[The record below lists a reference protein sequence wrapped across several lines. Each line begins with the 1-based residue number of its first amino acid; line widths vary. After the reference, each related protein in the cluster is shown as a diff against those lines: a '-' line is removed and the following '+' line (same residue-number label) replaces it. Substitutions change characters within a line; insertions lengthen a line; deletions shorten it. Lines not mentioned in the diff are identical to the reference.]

1 MIDTYLNDQ
10 NVSNNIMIN
19 NKGQNSIKKEIILST
34 EKSISYSSSVDDK
47 NETIDNQI
55 NDSTSSFDYSDTL
68 RVSDFH
74 KREKS
79 QNFFANGKNILNIV
93 SKAISEN
100 FENINKQRKTHIT
113 NIVVEKNKKNINMKH
128 KRTTS
133 ENYKLEE
140 RIKNKRLVSANE
152 NRNFILNRINASK
165 SLNNKEN
172 IGINSLQKLSNV
184 INKEKENT
192 KEIKEN
198 KCNNIKEKTNIK
210 NNNNKIC
217 KNVNI
222 NILTKKPKNLTTKNP
237 PQKNNNIKENLK
249 LSNDTNKSTNIKKS
263 KDSQQ
268 KKISKSTN
276 ENQQITNN
284 NIQKNI
290 NNTTKNLV
298 ETQEFFKKL
307 NSHPQYTHQQR
318 LTYIETPLI
327 KNNTNMTPRLTVP
340 INFLK
345 ENIST
350 QNLFNNANKTKQINL
365 EQKLIHKQSKSPKNI
380 ATVNKLFP
388 QETNNYKQIN
398 NTTNN
403 NNSINK
409 HSVSPNPN
417 NSNKLGRQTVYQKN
431 VNNNNNNNNQL
442 VNSMNNLCKVRKINS
457 NINYSTNTNNN
468 INKQNIINN
477 SNNNIYAN
485 INNQILQNQIIY
497 NYPPSQNNPV
507 QQRLTISTYPLNNN
521 NIIYSQQRLTNIPT
535 QVQSNSNDINN
546 ILNQLNANKSL
557 NLNFNNYQNCII
569 ADESIPTLKNNYNV
583 TYNSFEDCSVLKNY
597 GFLSHAGKDTSG
609 HKKTNQDSF
618 TFFSNINNVKNFHIF
633 GVLDGHGAEG
643 HFVSR
648 FASKFIPYQI
658 MNNPEIKNLRD
669 PEMIYNKLKNN
680 NYQIIVKAYLDC
692 DIALQKV
699 NFDAKESGSTCNLI
713 INIGKK
719 IICANTGD
727 SRAIVVFDDY
737 IENNINYKCM
747 PLSIDFKP
755 EMPDEMNRI
764 LLRGG
769 EVRQIKNEVGEG
781 VGPYRVWKSG
791 EGYPG
796 LAMSRS
802 IGDLNGKKIGVIP
815 NPGIVEYQLNENS
828 KYIVVCSDG
837 VWEFLNNESVKN
849 IGNKYYRENNPS
861 GFCHELINTSLCLW
875 EKNDIVIDDITAVV
889 AFF

>member
-1 MIDTYLNDQ
+1 MKDIYLNDQ
-10 NVSNNIMIN
+10 NVSNNIII
-19 NKGQNSIKKEIILST
+19 KDQGQNSIKKKKLLSS

-74 KREKS
+74 KREKTE
-79 QNFFANGKNILNIV
+79 NFFTKGKNILRIL

-100 FENINKQRKTHIT
+100 FENFKKQRKTHIT
-113 NIVVEKNKKNINMKH
+113 NIDLEKNEKNINMKH

-133 ENYKLEE
+133 ENNKLEG
-140 RIKNKRLVSANE
+140 RIKNKRLISSNQ
-152 NRNFILNRINASK
+152 NRNKNFILNRINASK

-172 IGINSLQKLSNV
+172 LGINSIHKLSNV
-184 INKEKENT
+184 FNNEKEDE

-198 KCNNIKEKTNIK
+198 KHKNIKEKTNIK
-210 NNNNKIC
+210 KNNIKIC

-222 NILTKKPKNLTTKNP
+222 NILTKKSKNLTTKNP
-237 PQKNNNIKENLK
+237 PPKNNNIKENLK
-249 LSNDTNKSTNIKKS
+249 SSNEINKSTNIKKS
-263 KDSQQ
+263 KDTQQ
-268 KKISKSTN
+268 RQIS
-276 ENQQITNN
+276 NN
-284 NIQKNI
+284 NIQKSA
-290 NNTTKNLV
+290 NNNTKNLV
-298 ETQEFFKKL
+298 ETQGFFKKL
-307 NSHPQYTHQQR
+307 NSHPQYNNQQR
-318 LTYIETPLI
+318 LTYKETPLV

-350 QNLFNNANKTKQINL
+350 QNIFHNANRTKQINL
-365 EQKLIHKQSKSPKNI
+365 DQKLIHKQSKSPKNI
-380 ATVNKLFP
+380 AVVNKLFS

-398 NTTNN
+398 NIANN
-403 NNSINK
+403 NGINK

-417 NSNKLGRQTVYQKN
+417 SNKFGRQTIYQKN
-431 VNNNNNNNNQL
+431 IINNNSNNNQL

-457 NINYSTNTNNN
+457 NINYSTNSNNN
-468 INKQNIINN
+468 INKQNNINN
-477 SNNNIYAN
+477 SNNNNIYTN
-485 INNQILQNQIIY
+485 INNQIFQNQLIF
-497 NYPPSQNNPV
+497 NYPISQNNLG
-507 QQRLTISTYPLNNN
+507 QQRLTISSYPLNNN
-521 NIIYSQQRLTNIPT
+521 NIIYSQQRLTNIPS
-535 QVQSNSNDINN
+535 QVQSNSIEINN
-546 ILNQLNANKSL
+546 ILNQLNSNTSL
-557 NLNFNNYQNCII
+557 NLNFNNYQNGILT
-569 ADESIPTLKNNYNV
+569 DEQIPISTNNINAS
-583 TYNSFEDCSVLKNY
+583 YNSFKACGVLKNY
-597 GFLSHAGKDTSG
+597 GILSHPGKDTSG
-609 HKKTNQDSF
+609 HQKTNQDSF
-618 TFFSNINNVKNFHIF
+618 TFFSNINSIKNFNIF

-658 MNNPEIKNLRD
+658 MNNPEIINLRD

-680 NYQIIVKAYLDC
+680 NYQIIVKAYLEC

-713 INIGKK
+713 INIGNK

-737 IENNINYKCM
+737 IQNNPNYKCI
-747 PLSIDFKP
+747 PLSVDFKP
-755 EMPDEMNRI
+755 EMPEEMSRI
-764 LLRGG
+764 LLNGG
-769 EVRQIKNEVGEG
+769 EVRQIKNEIGEG
-781 VGPYRVWKSG
+781 VGPYRVWKRG

-815 NPGIVEYQLNENS
+815 NPGIVEFQLSENS

-837 VWEFLNNESVKN
+837 VWEFLNNENVKN

>member
-1 MIDTYLNDQ
+1 MKDIYLNDQ
-10 NVSNNIMIN
+10 NVSNNIII
-19 NKGQNSIKKEIILST
+19 KDQGQNSIKKKKLLSS

-74 KREKS
+74 KREKTE
-79 QNFFANGKNILNIV
+79 NFFTKGKNILRIL

-100 FENINKQRKTHIT
+100 FENFKKQRKTHMT
-113 NIVVEKNKKNINMKH
+113 NIDLEKNEKNINMKH

-133 ENYKLEE
+133 VNNKLEG
-140 RIKNKRLVSANE
+140 RIKNKRLISSNQ
-152 NRNFILNRINASK
+152 NRNKNFILNRINASK

-172 IGINSLQKLSNV
+172 LGINSIHKLSNV
-184 INKEKENT
+184 LKNEKEDE

-198 KCNNIKEKTNIK
+198 KHKNIKEKTNIK
-210 NNNNKIC
+210 KNNIKIC

-222 NILTKKPKNLTTKNP
+222 NIITKKSKNLTTKNP
-237 PQKNNNIKENLK
+237 PKNNNIKENLK
-249 LSNDTNKSTNIKKS
+249 SSNEINKSTNIKKS

-268 KKISKSTN
+268 RQIS
-276 ENQQITNN
+276 NN
-284 NIQKNI
+284 NIQKSA
-290 NNTTKNLV
+290 NNNTKNLV
-298 ETQEFFKKL
+298 ETQGFFKKL
-307 NSHPQYTHQQR
+307 NSHPQYNNKQR
-318 LTYIETPLI
+318 LTYKETPLV

-350 QNLFNNANKTKQINL
+350 QNIFHNANRTKQINL
-365 EQKLIHKQSKSPKNI
+365 DQKLIHKQSKSPKNI
-380 ATVNKLFP
+380 AVVNKLFS

-398 NTTNN
+398 NIANN
-403 NNSINK
+403 NGINK

-417 NSNKLGRQTVYQKN
+417 NNKFGRQTIYQKN
-431 VNNNNNNNNQL
+431 IINNNSNNNQL

-457 NINYSTNTNNN
+457 NINYSTNSNNN
-468 INKQNIINN
+468 INKQNNINN
-477 SNNNIYAN
+477 SNNNNIYTN
-485 INNQILQNQIIY
+485 INNQIFQNQLIF
-497 NYPPSQNNPV
+497 NYPISQNNLG
-507 QQRLTISTYPLNNN
+507 QQRLTISSYPLNNN
-521 NIIYSQQRLTNIPT
+521 NIIYSQQRLTNIPS
-535 QVQSNSNDINN
+535 QVQSNSIEINN
-546 ILNQLNANKSL
+546 ILNQLNTNTSL
-557 NLNFNNYQNCII
+557 NLNFNNYQNGILT
-569 ADESIPTLKNNYNV
+569 DEQILTSTNNINAS
-583 TYNSFEDCSVLKNY
+583 YNSFKACGVLKNY
-597 GFLSHAGKDTSG
+597 GILSHPGKDTSG
-609 HKKTNQDSF
+609 HQKTNQDSF
-618 TFFSNINNVKNFHIF
+618 TFFSNINSIKNFNIF

-658 MNNPEIKNLRD
+658 MNNPEIINLRD

-680 NYQIIVKAYLDC
+680 NYQIIVKAYLEC

-713 INIGKK
+713 INIGNK

-737 IENNINYKCM
+737 IENNPNYKCI
-747 PLSIDFKP
+747 PLSVDFKP
-755 EMPDEMNRI
+755 EMPEEMSRI
-764 LLRGG
+764 LLNGG
-769 EVRQIKNEVGEG
+769 EVRQIKNEIGEG
-781 VGPYRVWKSG
+781 VGPYRVWKRG

-815 NPGIVEYQLNENS
+815 NPGIVEFQLSENS

-837 VWEFLNNESVKN
+837 VWEFLNNENVKN

>member
-1 MIDTYLNDQ
+1 MKDIYLNDQ
-10 NVSNNIMIN
+10 NVSNNIII
-19 NKGQNSIKKEIILST
+19 KDQGQNSIKKKKLLSS

-74 KREKS
+74 KREKTE
-79 QNFFANGKNILNIV
+79 NFFTKGKNILRIL

-100 FENINKQRKTHIT
+100 FENFKKQRKTHIT
-113 NIVVEKNKKNINMKH
+113 NIDLEKNEKNINMKH

-133 ENYKLEE
+133 ENNKLEG
-140 RIKNKRLVSANE
+140 RIKNKRLISSNQ
-152 NRNFILNRINASK
+152 NRNKNFILNRINASK

-172 IGINSLQKLSNV
+172 LGINSIHKLSNV
-184 INKEKENT
+184 FNNEKEDE

-198 KCNNIKEKTNIK
+198 KHKNIKEKTNIK
-210 NNNNKIC
+210 KNNIKIC

-222 NILTKKPKNLTTKNP
+222 NILTKKSKNLTTKNP
-237 PQKNNNIKENLK
+237 PPKNNNIKENLK
-249 LSNDTNKSTNIKKS
+249 SSNEINKSTNIKKS

-268 KKISKSTN
+268 RQIS
-276 ENQQITNN
+276 NN
-284 NIQKNI
+284 NIQKSA
-290 NNTTKNLV
+290 NNNTKNLV
-298 ETQEFFKKL
+298 ETQGFFKKL
-307 NSHPQYTHQQR
+307 NSHPQYNNQQR
-318 LTYIETPLI
+318 LTYKETPLV

-350 QNLFNNANKTKQINL
+350 QNIFHNANRTKQINL
-365 EQKLIHKQSKSPKNI
+365 DQKLIHKQSKSPKNI
-380 ATVNKLFP
+380 AVVNKLFS

-398 NTTNN
+398 NIANN
-403 NNSINK
+403 NGINK

-417 NSNKLGRQTVYQKN
+417 NNKFGRQTIYQKN
-431 VNNNNNNNNQL
+431 IINNNSNNNQL

-457 NINYSTNTNNN
+457 NINYSTNSNNN
-468 INKQNIINN
+468 INKQNNINN
-477 SNNNIYAN
+477 SNNNNIYTN
-485 INNQILQNQIIY
+485 INNQIFQNQLIF
-497 NYPPSQNNPV
+497 NYPISQNNLG
-507 QQRLTISTYPLNNN
+507 QQRLTISSYPLNNN
-521 NIIYSQQRLTNIPT
+521 NIIYSQQRLTNIPS
-535 QVQSNSNDINN
+535 QVQSNSTEINN
-546 ILNQLNANKSL
+546 ILNQLNSNTSL
-557 NLNFNNYQNCII
+557 NLNFNNYQNGILT
-569 ADESIPTLKNNYNV
+569 DEQILTSTNNINAS
-583 TYNSFEDCSVLKNY
+583 YNSFKACGVLKNY
-597 GFLSHAGKDTSG
+597 GILSHPGKDTSG
-609 HKKTNQDSF
+609 HQKTNQDSF
-618 TFFSNINNVKNFHIF
+618 TFFSNINSIKNFNIF

-658 MNNPEIKNLRD
+658 MNNPEIINLRD

-680 NYQIIVKAYLDC
+680 NYQIIVKAYLEC

-713 INIGKK
+713 INIGNK

-737 IENNINYKCM
+737 IENNPNYKCI
-747 PLSIDFKP
+747 PLSVDFKP
-755 EMPDEMNRI
+755 EMPEEMSRI
-764 LLRGG
+764 LLNGG
-769 EVRQIKNEVGEG
+769 EVRQIKNEIGEG
-781 VGPYRVWKSG
+781 VGPYRVWKRG

-815 NPGIVEYQLNENS
+815 NPGIVEFQLNENS

-837 VWEFLNNESVKN
+837 VWEFLNNENVKN

>member
-1 MIDTYLNDQ
+1 MKDIYLNDQ
-10 NVSNNIMIN
+10 NVSNNIII
-19 NKGQNSIKKEIILST
+19 KDQGQNSIKKKKLLSS

-74 KREKS
+74 KREKTE
-79 QNFFANGKNILNIV
+79 NFFTKGKNILRIL

-100 FENINKQRKTHIT
+100 FENFKKQRKTHIT
-113 NIVVEKNKKNINMKH
+113 NIDLEKNEKNINMKH

-133 ENYKLEE
+133 ENNKLEG
-140 RIKNKRLVSANE
+140 RIKNKRLISSNQ
-152 NRNFILNRINASK
+152 NRNKNFILNRINASK

-172 IGINSLQKLSNV
+172 LGINSIHKLSNV
-184 INKEKENT
+184 LKNEKEDE

-198 KCNNIKEKTNIK
+198 KHKNIKEKTNIK
-210 NNNNKIC
+210 KNNIKIC

-222 NILTKKPKNLTTKNP
+222 NIITKKSKNLTTKNP
-237 PQKNNNIKENLK
+237 PKNNNIKENLK
-249 LSNDTNKSTNIKKS
+249 SSNEINKSTNIKKS

-268 KKISKSTN
+268 RQIS
-276 ENQQITNN
+276 NN
-284 NIQKNI
+284 NIQKSA
-290 NNTTKNLV
+290 NNNTKNLV
-298 ETQEFFKKL
+298 ETQGFFKKL
-307 NSHPQYTHQQR
+307 NSHPQYNNQQR
-318 LTYIETPLI
+318 LTYKETPLV

-350 QNLFNNANKTKQINL
+350 QNIFHNANRTKQINL
-365 EQKLIHKQSKSPKNI
+365 DQKLIHKQSKSPKNI
-380 ATVNKLFP
+380 AVVNKLLS

-398 NTTNN
+398 NIANN
-403 NNSINK
+403 NGINK

-417 NSNKLGRQTVYQKN
+417 NNKFGRQTIYQKN
-431 VNNNNNNNNQL
+431 IINNNSNNNQL

-457 NINYSTNTNNN
+457 NINYSTNSNNN
-468 INKQNIINN
+468 INKQNNINN
-477 SNNNIYAN
+477 SNNNNIYTN
-485 INNQILQNQIIY
+485 INNQIFQNQLIF
-497 NYPPSQNNPV
+497 NYPISQNNLG
-507 QQRLTISTYPLNNN
+507 QQRLTISSYPLNNN
-521 NIIYSQQRLTNIPT
+521 NIIYSQQRLTNIPS
-535 QVQSNSNDINN
+535 QVQSNSIEINN
-546 ILNQLNANKSL
+546 ILNQLNTNTSL
-557 NLNFNNYQNCII
+557 NLNFNNYQNGILT
-569 ADESIPTLKNNYNV
+569 DEQILTSTNNINAS
-583 TYNSFEDCSVLKNY
+583 YNSFKACGVLKNY
-597 GFLSHAGKDTSG
+597 GILSHPGKDTSG
-609 HKKTNQDSF
+609 HQKTNQDSF
-618 TFFSNINNVKNFHIF
+618 TFFSNINSIKNFNIF

-658 MNNPEIKNLRD
+658 MNNPEIINLRD

-680 NYQIIVKAYLDC
+680 NYQIIVKAYLEC

-713 INIGKK
+713 INIGNK

-737 IENNINYKCM
+737 IENNPNYKCI
-747 PLSIDFKP
+747 PLSVDFKP
-755 EMPDEMNRI
+755 EMPEEMSRI
-764 LLRGG
+764 LFNGG
-769 EVRQIKNEVGEG
+769 EVRQIKNEIGEG
-781 VGPYRVWKSG
+781 VGPYRVWKRG

-815 NPGIVEYQLNENS
+815 NPGIVEFQLSENS

-837 VWEFLNNESVKN
+837 VWEFLNNENVKN

>member
-1 MIDTYLNDQ
+1 MKDIYLNDQ
-10 NVSNNIMIN
+10 NVSNNIII
-19 NKGQNSIKKEIILST
+19 KDQGQNSIKKKKLLSS

-74 KREKS
+74 KREKTE
-79 QNFFANGKNILNIV
+79 NFFTKGKNILRIL

-100 FENINKQRKTHIT
+100 FENFKKQRKTHIT
-113 NIVVEKNKKNINMKH
+113 NIDLEKNEKNINMKH

-133 ENYKLEE
+133 ENNKLEG
-140 RIKNKRLVSANE
+140 RIKNKRLISSNQ
-152 NRNFILNRINASK
+152 NRNKNFILNRINASK

-172 IGINSLQKLSNV
+172 LGINSIHKLSNV
-184 INKEKENT
+184 FNNEKEDE

-198 KCNNIKEKTNIK
+198 KHKNIKEKTNIK
-210 NNNNKIC
+210 KNNIKIC

-222 NILTKKPKNLTTKNP
+222 NILTKKSKNLTTKNP
-237 PQKNNNIKENLK
+237 PPKNNNIKENLK
-249 LSNDTNKSTNIKKS
+249 SSNEINKSTNIKKS
-263 KDSQQ
+263 KDTQQ
-268 KKISKSTN
+268 RQIS
-276 ENQQITNN
+276 NN
-284 NIQKNI
+284 NIQKSA
-290 NNTTKNLV
+290 NNNTKNLV
-298 ETQEFFKKL
+298 ETQGFFKKL
-307 NSHPQYTHQQR
+307 NSHPQYNNQQR
-318 LTYIETPLI
+318 LTYKETPLV

-350 QNLFNNANKTKQINL
+350 QNIFHNANRTKQINL
-365 EQKLIHKQSKSPKNI
+365 DQKLIHKQSKSPKNI
-380 ATVNKLFP
+380 AVVNKLFS

-398 NTTNN
+398 NIANN
-403 NNSINK
+403 NGINK

-417 NSNKLGRQTVYQKN
+417 SNKFGRQTIYQKN
-431 VNNNNNNNNQL
+431 IINNNSNNNQL

-457 NINYSTNTNNN
+457 NINYSTNSNNN
-468 INKQNIINN
+468 INKQNNINN
-477 SNNNIYAN
+477 SNNNNIYTN
-485 INNQILQNQIIY
+485 INNQIFQNQLIF
-497 NYPPSQNNPV
+497 NYPISQNNLG
-507 QQRLTISTYPLNNN
+507 QQRLTISSYPLNNN
-521 NIIYSQQRLTNIPT
+521 NIIYSQQRLTNIPS
-535 QVQSNSNDINN
+535 QVQSNSIEINN
-546 ILNQLNANKSL
+546 ILNQLNSNTSL
-557 NLNFNNYQNCII
+557 NLNFNNYQNGILT
-569 ADESIPTLKNNYNV
+569 DEQIPISTNNINAS
-583 TYNSFEDCSVLKNY
+583 YNSFKACGVLKNY
-597 GFLSHAGKDTSG
+597 GILSHPGKDTSG
-609 HKKTNQDSF
+609 HQKTNQDSF
-618 TFFSNINNVKNFHIF
+618 TFFSNINSIKNFNIF

-658 MNNPEIKNLRD
+658 MNNPEIINLRD

-680 NYQIIVKAYLDC
+680 NYQIIVKAYLEC

-713 INIGKK
+713 INIGNK

-737 IENNINYKCM
+737 IQNNPNYKCI
-747 PLSIDFKP
+747 PLSVDFKP
-755 EMPDEMNRI
+755 EMPEEMSRI
-764 LLRGG
+764 LLNGG
-769 EVRQIKNEVGEG
+769 EVRQIKNEIGEG
-781 VGPYRVWKSG
+781 VGPYRVWKRG

-815 NPGIVEYQLNENS
+815 NPGIVEFQLNENS

-837 VWEFLNNESVKN
+837 VWEFLNNENVKN

>member
-1 MIDTYLNDQ
+1 MKDIYLNDQ
-10 NVSNNIMIN
+10 NVSNNIII
-19 NKGQNSIKKEIILST
+19 KDQGQNSIKKKKLLSS

-74 KREKS
+74 KREKTE
-79 QNFFANGKNILNIV
+79 NFFTKGKNILRIL

-100 FENINKQRKTHIT
+100 FENFKKQRKTHIT
-113 NIVVEKNKKNINMKH
+113 NIDLEKNEKNINMKH

-133 ENYKLEE
+133 ENNKLEG
-140 RIKNKRLVSANE
+140 RIKNKRLISSNQ
-152 NRNFILNRINASK
+152 NRNKNFILNRINASK

-172 IGINSLQKLSNV
+172 LGINSIHKLSNV
-184 INKEKENT
+184 FNNEKEDE

-198 KCNNIKEKTNIK
+198 KHKNIKEKTNIK
-210 NNNNKIC
+210 KNNIKIC

-222 NILTKKPKNLTTKNP
+222 NILTKKSKNLTTKNP
-237 PQKNNNIKENLK
+237 PPKNNNIKENLK
-249 LSNDTNKSTNIKKS
+249 SSNEINKSTNIKKS

-268 KKISKSTN
+268 RQIS
-276 ENQQITNN
+276 NN
-284 NIQKNI
+284 NIQKSA
-290 NNTTKNLV
+290 NNNTKNLV
-298 ETQEFFKKL
+298 ETQGFFKKL
-307 NSHPQYTHQQR
+307 NSHPQYNNQQR
-318 LTYIETPLI
+318 LTYKETPLV

-350 QNLFNNANKTKQINL
+350 QNIFHNANRTKQINL
-365 EQKLIHKQSKSPKNI
+365 DQKLIHKQSKSPKNI
-380 ATVNKLFP
+380 AVVNKLFS

-403 NNSINK
+403 NGINK

-417 NSNKLGRQTVYQKN
+417 NNKFGRQTIYQKN
-431 VNNNNNNNNQL
+431 IINNNSNNNQL

-457 NINYSTNTNNN
+457 NINYSTNSNNN
-468 INKQNIINN
+468 INKQNNINN
-477 SNNNIYAN
+477 SNNNNIYTN
-485 INNQILQNQIIY
+485 INNQIFQNQLIF
-497 NYPPSQNNPV
+497 NYPISQNNLG
-507 QQRLTISTYPLNNN
+507 QQRLTISSYPLNNN
-521 NIIYSQQRLTNIPT
+521 NIIYSQQRLTNIPS
-535 QVQSNSNDINN
+535 QVQSNSTEINN
-546 ILNQLNANKSL
+546 ILNQLNSNTSL
-557 NLNFNNYQNCII
+557 NLNFNNYQNGILT
-569 ADESIPTLKNNYNV
+569 DEQILTSTNNINAS
-583 TYNSFEDCSVLKNY
+583 YNSFKACGVLKNY
-597 GFLSHAGKDTSG
+597 GILSHPGKDTSG
-609 HKKTNQDSF
+609 HQKTNQDSF
-618 TFFSNINNVKNFHIF
+618 TFFSNINSIKNFNIF

-658 MNNPEIKNLRD
+658 MNNPEIINLRD

-680 NYQIIVKAYLDC
+680 NYQIIVKAYLEC

-713 INIGKK
+713 INIGNK

-737 IENNINYKCM
+737 IENNPNYKCI
-747 PLSIDFKP
+747 PLSVDFKP
-755 EMPDEMNRI
+755 EMPEEMSRI
-764 LLRGG
+764 LLNGG
-769 EVRQIKNEVGEG
+769 EVRQIKNEIGEG
-781 VGPYRVWKSG
+781 VGPFRVWKRG

-815 NPGIVEYQLNENS
+815 NPGIVEFQLNENS

-837 VWEFLNNESVKN
+837 VWEFLNNENVKN

>member
-1 MIDTYLNDQ
+1 MKDIYLNDQ
-10 NVSNNIMIN
+10 NVSNNIII
-19 NKGQNSIKKEIILST
+19 KDQGQNSIKKKKLLSS

-74 KREKS
+74 KREKTE
-79 QNFFANGKNILNIV
+79 NFFTKGKNILRIL

-100 FENINKQRKTHIT
+100 FENFKKQRKTHMT
-113 NIVVEKNKKNINMKH
+113 NIDLEKNEKNINMKH

-133 ENYKLEE
+133 ENNKLEG
-140 RIKNKRLVSANE
+140 RIKNKRLISSNQ
-152 NRNFILNRINASK
+152 NRNKNFILNRINASK

-172 IGINSLQKLSNV
+172 LGINSIHKLSNV
-184 INKEKENT
+184 FNNEKEDE

-198 KCNNIKEKTNIK
+198 KHKNIKEKTNIK
-210 NNNNKIC
+210 KNNIKIC

-222 NILTKKPKNLTTKNP
+222 NILTKKSKNLTTKNP
-237 PQKNNNIKENLK
+237 PPKNNNIKENLK
-249 LSNDTNKSTNIKKS
+249 SSNEINKSTNIKKT
-263 KDSQQ
+263 KESQQ
-268 KKISKSTN
+268 RQIS
-276 ENQQITNN
+276 NN
-284 NIQKNI
+284 NIQKSANNNI
-290 NNTTKNLV
+290 KNLV
-298 ETQEFFKKL
+298 ETQGFFKKL
-307 NSHPQYTHQQR
+307 NSHPQYNNQQR
-318 LTYIETPLI
+318 LTYKETPLV

-350 QNLFNNANKTKQINL
+350 QNIFHNANRTKQINL
-365 EQKLIHKQSKSPKNI
+365 DQKLIHKQSKSPKNI
-380 ATVNKLFP
+380 AVVNKLFS

-398 NTTNN
+398 NIANN
-403 NNSINK
+403 NGINK

-417 NSNKLGRQTVYQKN
+417 NNKFGRQTIYQKN
-431 VNNNNNNNNQL
+431 IINNNSNNNQL

-457 NINYSTNTNNN
+457 NINYSTNSNNN
-468 INKQNIINN
+468 INKQNNINN
-477 SNNNIYAN
+477 SNNNNIYTN
-485 INNQILQNQIIY
+485 INNQIFQNQLIF
-497 NYPPSQNNPV
+497 NYPISQNNLG
-507 QQRLTISTYPLNNN
+507 QQRLTISSYPLNNN
-521 NIIYSQQRLTNIPT
+521 NIIYSQQRLTNIPS
-535 QVQSNSNDINN
+535 QVQTNSIEINN
-546 ILNQLNANKSL
+546 ILNQLNTNTSL
-557 NLNFNNYQNCII
+557 NLNFNNYQNGILT
-569 ADESIPTLKNNYNV
+569 DEQILTSTNNINAS
-583 TYNSFEDCSVLKNY
+583 YNSFKACGVLKNY
-597 GFLSHAGKDTSG
+597 GILSHPGKDTSG
-609 HKKTNQDSF
+609 HQKTNQDSF
-618 TFFSNINNVKNFHIF
+618 TFFSNINSIKNFNIF

-658 MNNPEIKNLRD
+658 MNNPEIINLRD

-680 NYQIIVKAYLDC
+680 NYQIIVKAYLEC

-713 INIGKK
+713 INIGNK

-737 IENNINYKCM
+737 IQNNPNYKCI
-747 PLSIDFKP
+747 PLSVDFKP
-755 EMPDEMNRI
+755 EMPEEMSRI
-764 LLRGG
+764 LLNGG
-769 EVRQIKNEVGEG
+769 EVRQIKNEIGEG
-781 VGPYRVWKSG
+781 VGPYRVWKRG

-815 NPGIVEYQLNENS
+815 NPGIVEFQLSENS

-837 VWEFLNNESVKN
+837 VWEFLNNENVKN

>member
-1 MIDTYLNDQ
+1 MKDIYLNDQ
-10 NVSNNIMIN
+10 NVSNNIII
-19 NKGQNSIKKEIILST
+19 KDQGQNSIKKKKLLSS

-74 KREKS
+74 KREKTE
-79 QNFFANGKNILNIV
+79 NFFTKGKNILRIL

-100 FENINKQRKTHIT
+100 FENFKKQRKTHIT
-113 NIVVEKNKKNINMKH
+113 NIDLEKNEKNINMKH

-133 ENYKLEE
+133 ENNKLEG
-140 RIKNKRLVSANE
+140 RIKNKRLISSNQ
-152 NRNFILNRINASK
+152 NRNKNFILNRINASK

-172 IGINSLQKLSNV
+172 LGINSIHKLSNV
-184 INKEKENT
+184 FNNEKEDE

-198 KCNNIKEKTNIK
+198 KHKNIKEKTNIK
-210 NNNNKIC
+210 KNNIKIC

-222 NILTKKPKNLTTKNP
+222 NILTKKSKNLTTKNP
-237 PQKNNNIKENLK
+237 PPKNNNIKENLK
-249 LSNDTNKSTNIKKS
+249 SSNEINKSTNIKKS

-268 KKISKSTN
+268 RQIS
-276 ENQQITNN
+276 NN
-284 NIQKNI
+284 NIQKSA
-290 NNTTKNLV
+290 NNNTKNLV
-298 ETQEFFKKL
+298 ETQGFFKKL
-307 NSHPQYTHQQR
+307 NSHPQYNNQQR
-318 LTYIETPLI
+318 LTYKETPLV

-350 QNLFNNANKTKQINL
+350 QNIFHNANRTKQINL
-365 EQKLIHKQSKSPKNI
+365 DQKLIHKQSKSPKNI
-380 ATVNKLFP
+380 AVVNKLFS

-398 NTTNN
+398 NIANN
-403 NNSINK
+403 NGINK

-417 NSNKLGRQTVYQKN
+417 SNKFGRQTIYQKN
-431 VNNNNNNNNQL
+431 IINNNSNNNQL

-457 NINYSTNTNNN
+457 NINYSTNSNNN
-468 INKQNIINN
+468 INKQNNINN
-477 SNNNIYAN
+477 SNNNNIYTN
-485 INNQILQNQIIY
+485 INNQIFQNQLIF
-497 NYPPSQNNPV
+497 NYPISQNNLG
-507 QQRLTISTYPLNNN
+507 QQRLTISSYPLNNN
-521 NIIYSQQRLTNIPT
+521 NIIYSQQRLTNIPS
-535 QVQSNSNDINN
+535 QVQSNSTEINN
-546 ILNQLNANKSL
+546 ILNQLNTNTSL
-557 NLNFNNYQNCII
+557 NLNFNNYQNGILT
-569 ADESIPTLKNNYNV
+569 DEQIPISTNNINAS
-583 TYNSFEDCSVLKNY
+583 YNSFKACGVLKNY
-597 GFLSHAGKDTSG
+597 GILSHPGKDTSG
-609 HKKTNQDSF
+609 HQKTNQDSF
-618 TFFSNINNVKNFHIF
+618 TFFSNINSIKNFNIF

-658 MNNPEIKNLRD
+658 MNNPEIINLRD

-680 NYQIIVKAYLDC
+680 NYQIIVKAYLEC

-713 INIGKK
+713 INIGNK

-737 IENNINYKCM
+737 IENNPNYKCI
-747 PLSIDFKP
+747 PLSVDFKP
-755 EMPDEMNRI
+755 EMPEEMSRI
-764 LLRGG
+764 LLNGG
-769 EVRQIKNEVGEG
+769 EVRQIKNEIGEG
-781 VGPYRVWKSG
+781 VGPFRVWKRG

-815 NPGIVEYQLNENS
+815 NPGIVEFQLNENS

-837 VWEFLNNESVKN
+837 VWEFLNNENVKN

>member
-1 MIDTYLNDQ
+1 MKDIYLNDQ
-10 NVSNNIMIN
+10 NVSNNIII
-19 NKGQNSIKKEIILST
+19 KDQGQNSIKKKKLLSS

-74 KREKS
+74 KREKTE
-79 QNFFANGKNILNIV
+79 NFFTKGKNILRIL

-100 FENINKQRKTHIT
+100 FENFKKQRKTNIT
-113 NIVVEKNKKNINMKH
+113 NIDLEKNEKNINMKH

-133 ENYKLEE
+133 ENNKLEG
-140 RIKNKRLVSANE
+140 RIKNKRLVSSNQ
-152 NRNFILNRINASK
+152 NRRNFILNRINASK

-172 IGINSLQKLSNV
+172 LGINSIHKLSNV
-184 INKEKENT
+184 FNNEKEDE
-192 KEIKEN
+192 KKIKEN
-198 KCNNIKEKTNIK
+198 KHKNIKEKTNIK
-210 NNNNKIC
+210 KNNIKIC

-222 NILTKKPKNLTTKNP
+222 NILTKKSKNLTTKNP

-249 LSNDTNKSTNIKKS
+249 SSNEINKSTNIKKT
-263 KDSQQ
+263 KESQQ
-268 KKISKSTN
+268 RQIS
-276 ENQQITNN
+276 NN
-284 NIQKNI
+284 NIQKSANNNI
-290 NNTTKNLV
+290 KNLV
-298 ETQEFFKKL
+298 ETQGFFKKL
-307 NSHPQYTHQQR
+307 NSHPQYNNQQR
-318 LTYIETPLI
+318 LTYKETPLV

-350 QNLFNNANKTKQINL
+350 QNIFHNTNRTKQINL
-365 EQKLIHKQSKSPKNI
+365 DQKLIHKQSKSPKNI
-380 ATVNKLFP
+380 AVVNKLFS

-398 NTTNN
+398 NIANN
-403 NNSINK
+403 NGINK

-417 NSNKLGRQTVYQKN
+417 NNKFGRQTIYQKN
-431 VNNNNNNNNQL
+431 IINNNSNNNQL

-457 NINYSTNTNNN
+457 NINYSTN
-468 INKQNIINN
+468 
-477 SNNNIYAN
+477 SNNNIYTN
-485 INNQILQNQIIY
+485 INNQIFQNQLIF
-497 NYPPSQNNPV
+497 NYPISQNNLG
-507 QQRLTISTYPLNNN
+507 QQRLTISSYPLNNN
-521 NIIYSQQRLTNIPT
+521 NIIYSQQRLTNIPS
-535 QVQSNSNDINN
+535 QVQSNSTEINN
-546 ILNQLNANKSL
+546 ILNQLNTNTFL
-557 NLNFNNYQNCII
+557 NLNFNNYQNGILT
-569 ADESIPTLKNNYNV
+569 DEQIPISTNNINAS
-583 TYNSFEDCSVLKNY
+583 YNSFNACGVLKNY
-597 GFLSHAGKDTSG
+597 GILSHPGKDTSG
-609 HKKTNQDSF
+609 HQKTNQDSF
-618 TFFSNINNVKNFHIF
+618 TFFSNINSIKNFNIF

-658 MNNPEIKNLRD
+658 MNNPEIINLRE

-680 NYQIIVKAYLDC
+680 NYQIIVKAYLEC

-713 INIGKK
+713 INIGNK

-737 IENNINYKCM
+737 IENNPNYKCI
-747 PLSIDFKP
+747 PLSVDFKP
-755 EMPDEMNRI
+755 EMPEEMSRI
-764 LLRGG
+764 LLNGG
-769 EVRQIKNEVGEG
+769 EVRQIKNEIGEG
-781 VGPYRVWKSG
+781 VGPYRVWKRG

-815 NPGIVEYQLNENS
+815 NPGIVEFQLSENS

-837 VWEFLNNESVKN
+837 VWEFLNNENVKN